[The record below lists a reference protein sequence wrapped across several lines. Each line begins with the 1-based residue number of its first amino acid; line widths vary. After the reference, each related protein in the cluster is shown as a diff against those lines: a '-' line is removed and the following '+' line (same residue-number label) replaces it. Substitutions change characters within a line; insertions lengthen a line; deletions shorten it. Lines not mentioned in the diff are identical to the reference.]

1 MKRFLTVLRMIMLSA
16 QRWDLIRFGNHTRR
30 ALYILAAQLDA
41 LPVAGI
47 LDLAIQCKGFPIDR
61 EQIIAPIAAGKA
73 YVQMIETLFLSG
85 LSFRRGQLYL
95 IAPDLG
101 GICKRAKLT
110 DQSRHQLARE
120 GGGRGDFT
128 EPSLIWFNKIPN

>member
-1 MKRFLTVLRMIMLSA
+1 MKGFLTVLRMIMLSA
-16 QRWDLIRFGNHTRR
+16 QRWDLIRFGYHARR
-30 ALYILAAQLDA
+30 ALDILAAQFDA

-47 LDLAIQCKGFPIDR
+47 LDLAIQCKRFPIDR

-73 YVQMIETLFLSG
+73 YVQMIEALFLSG

-110 DQSRHQLARE
+110 DQSRHQLTGGDEGRE
-120 GGGRGDFT
+120 DFT
-128 EPSLIWFNKIPN
+128 EPSLVWFNKI